1 MPGGVPDPLR
11 SPGMA
16 RRYRSCASARRYRSR
31 ASALRLQPF
40 PEASCRL
47 TLGA

>member
-1 MPGGVPDPLR
+1 MPGGVPDALR
-11 SPGMA
+11 APGM
-16 RRYRSCASARRYRSR
+16 ARRYRSR